1 MTDTIVSYLLFIP
14 PILLIITIHEYAH
27 GYIALRMG
35 DPTAQLA
42 GRLTFNPIKHI
53 DILGLLA
60 FIFLRFGW
68 AKPVPINPYNFRDV
82 RKGTLYSSLAGP
94 ASNFLFA
101 IPCGIILRFIPV
113 DIVALWPLR
122 GLIGACMMFSLIL
135 CVFNLIP
142 IPPLDGSHILFSI
155 LPPQYDNVKYVLERY
170 GIFILLGLIMLNAI
184 GLPILS
190 LWIWPF
196 VMFFG
201 RLFAGNAAFFAFL
214 VEFF

>member
-82 RKGTLYSSLAGP
+82 RIGMLYSSLAGP

-101 IPCGIILRFIPV
+101 IPFGILLRFIPV
-113 DIVALWPLR
+113 NVDALWPQR

-155 LPPQYDNVKYVLERY
+155 LPPQYDNVKFILERY

-184 GLPILS
+184 GIPILS

-214 VEFF
+214 IEFF